1 MLMLLKILLSIFTI
15 SSLAQVSSFNY
26 EVLQDPAISK
36 KCKAL
41 IDKRNA
47 KILMTQKLK
56 SLISRNDNAQ
66 SKLRATQKLLERK
79 LLISKNELRRELG
92 LALEQVQTMEEN
104 IIRSGCPGVS
114 I

>member
-1 MLMLLKILLSIFTI
+1 MIISFLITFLSLSVF
-15 SSLAQVSSFNY
+15 AQVSSFDY
-26 EVLQDPAISK
+26 EVLQDPAISR

-41 IDKRNA
+41 IDKRNN

-56 SLISRNDNAQ
+56 SLMSRNERLQA
-66 SKLRATQKLLERK
+66 KLRPTQKLLEQK

-92 LALEQVQTMEEN
+92 LSLEQVETMEEN